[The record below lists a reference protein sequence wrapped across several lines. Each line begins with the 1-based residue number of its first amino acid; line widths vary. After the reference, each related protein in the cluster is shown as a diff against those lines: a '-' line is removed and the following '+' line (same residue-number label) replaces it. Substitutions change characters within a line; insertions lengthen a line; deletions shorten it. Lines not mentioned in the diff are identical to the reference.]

1 MAVIRFKGLE
11 EYELKL
17 SRLEKMTEEL
27 AGLSLIHIY
36 FFPF

>member
-27 AGLSLIHIY
+27 AGRAI
-36 FFPF
+36 